1 MCQQGILKLSFK
13 WGYQEEFHPRKRG
26 QALELTARGDG
37 VAILRGPCGHL
48 DAALRGH
55 YLVVDLQ
62 CMVTVDLIL

>member
-13 WGYQEEFHPRKRG
+13 WGYQKEFHPRKRG

-48 DAALRGH
+48 DVALKGH